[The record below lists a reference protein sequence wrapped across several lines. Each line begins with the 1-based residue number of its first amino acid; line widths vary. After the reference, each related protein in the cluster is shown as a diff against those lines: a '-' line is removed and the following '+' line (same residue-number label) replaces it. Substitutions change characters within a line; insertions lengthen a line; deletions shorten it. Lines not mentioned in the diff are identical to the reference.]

1 MDLELKYIEDKFL
14 YEIDEYFFSA
24 LDSFTLDEASMMVG
38 QVLAILTEL
47 PDKQG
52 WSQEVAGV
60 IKTTIKTE
68 DPLFFKVE
76 YLKEEG
82 HIPILVDI
90 NEIEVD
96 EYLDFIIENKS
107 IKSYVNE
114 QRIRNLISEGGTV
127 PTPEDNHQDSPRS

>member
-1 MDLELKYIEDKFL
+1 MNMDLELKYIEDKFL

-60 IKTTIKTE
+60 INADDGI
-68 DPLFFKVE
+68 L
-76 YLKEEG
+76 G
-82 HIPILVDI
+82 SIPSL
-90 NEIEVD
+90 
-96 EYLDFIIENKS
+96 IIYSNRK
-107 IKSYVNE
+107 
-114 QRIRNLISEGGTV
+114 IS
-127 PTPEDNHQDSPRS
+127 

>member
-1 MDLELKYIEDKFL
+1 MNMDLELKYIEDKFL

-127 PTPEDNHQDSPRS
+127 PTPEDNH

>member
-68 DPLFFKVE
+68 DPVFFKVE

-127 PTPEDNHQDSPRS
+127 PTPEDNH